1 MELWEKNLYALW
13 SAQFIAVAGLSM
25 VVPFFP
31 FYLKELGVAD
41 PERVKIWSGLLF
53 AAPFMVA
60 SFLQPIWGIL
70 GDRYGRKS
78 MVIRGMV
85 GMGLANILMGFAR
98 TAPQLL
104 LLRLVQGSVA
114 GFMAPSLALL
124 STCAPENK
132 TGQALGTLQSSI
144 VIGMTI
150 GPLLGGLMAHFMGY
164 RLIFFWTGSFCLA
177 ASAIVFFLA
186 EENFVRKGREGQ
198 SRLRE
203 NIRYVFRSPD
213 LRVILLFIIV
223 VQFSIQIVN
232 PFLSLYVE
240 LLRFPEAYLG
250 LMTGFVFGVTGVT
263 NALTAP
269 FWGRRGD
276 RMGYGKI
283 LTTCF
288 LGMTL
293 VYLPQAFVTD
303 AFQLLILRAGL
314 GVFVAGV
321 MPTVNTLVQ
330 RHTAEKNRG
339 GIYGIFQSGLLVGN
353 MAGPLIGGILS
364 AVFGLR
370 AIFLITTG
378 MIFLVLC
385 GHRRMTSQNDR
396 PSTGDRG
403 AEAGEK
409 A

>member
-1 MELWEKNLYALW
+1 MELWKRNLYALW
-13 SAQFIAVAGLSM
+13 NAQFIAVAGLSM

-31 FYLKELGVAD
+31 LYLKELGVAD

-53 AAPFMVA
+53 AAPFMV
-60 SFLQPIWGIL
+60 STFLQPIWGIL
-70 GDRYGRKS
+70 GDRYGRKP
-78 MVIRGMV
+78 MVIRGMI
-85 GMGLANILMGFAR
+85 GMGLANILMGFAG
-98 TAPQLL
+98 TASHLL
-104 LLRLVQGSVA
+104 LLRLFQGSVA
-114 GFMAPSLALL
+114 GFMAPSLTML
-124 STCAPENK
+124 SSCAPENR

-164 RLIFFWTGSFCLA
+164 RFIFFWTGFFCFVA
-177 ASAIVFFLA
+177 GAIVLFLA
-186 EENFVRKGREGQ
+186 EENFIRKGREGQ

-203 NIRYVFRSPD
+203 NIRYVFQSPE
-213 LRVILLFIIV
+213 LRIIFLFIII
-223 VQFSIQIVN
+223 VQFSIQIVT

-240 LLRFPEAYLG
+240 LLKFPEVYLG
-250 LMTGFVFGVTGVT
+250 LMTGFVFGATGVT

-276 RMGYGKI
+276 RMGYEKI
-283 LTTCF
+283 LTYCF

-303 AFQLLILRAGL
+303 AYQLLLLRAGL
-314 GVFVAGV
+314 GVFVAGI
-321 MPTVNTLVQ
+321 MPTVNTLVR
-330 RHTAEKNRG
+330 RHTEEKNRG

-364 AVFGLR
+364 AAFGLR
-370 AIFLITTG
+370 AIFFITTG

-385 GHRRMTSQNDR
+385 WHRRMNPQSDD
-396 PSTGDRG
+396 PATGDG
-403 AEAGEK
+403 
-409 A
+409 

>member
-1 MELWEKNLYALW
+1 MELWKRNLYALW
-13 SAQFIAVAGLSM
+13 NAQFIAVAGLSM

-31 FYLKELGVAD
+31 LYLMELGVTD
-41 PERVKIWSGLLF
+41 PERVKIWSGVLF
-53 AAPFMVA
+53 AAPFMV
-60 SFLQPIWGIL
+60 STFLQPIWGIL

-85 GMGLANILMGFAR
+85 GMGLANILMGFAG
-98 TAPQLL
+98 TASHLL
-104 LLRLVQGSVA
+104 LLRLFQGSVA

-124 STCAPENK
+124 SSCAPENR

-164 RLIFFWTGSFCLA
+164 RFIFFWTGSFCFA
-177 ASAIVFFLA
+177 AGAIVLLFA
-186 EENFVRKGREGQ
+186 EENFIRKGRKGQ

-203 NIRYVFRSPD
+203 NIRYVFRSPE
-213 LRVILLFIIV
+213 LRVIFLFIVI
-223 VQFSIQIVN
+223 VQFSIQIVT

-240 LLRFPEAYLG
+240 LLEFPEAYLG
-250 LMTGFVFGVTGVT
+250 LMTGFVFGATGVT

-276 RMGYGKI
+276 RMGYEKI
-283 LTTCF
+283 LTYCF
-288 LGMTL
+288 VGMTL
-293 VYLPQAFVTD
+293 IYLPQAFVTD
-303 AFQLLILRAGL
+303 AYQLLILRAGL
-314 GVFVAGV
+314 GVFVAGI
-321 MPTVNTLVQ
+321 MPTVNTLVR
-330 RHTAEKNRG
+330 RHTEEKNRG
-339 GIYGIFQSGLLVGN
+339 GIYGIFQSGLLAGN

-385 GHRRMTSQNDR
+385 WHRRMNPGKDGPAT
-396 PSTGDRG
+396 PVG
-403 AEAGEK
+403 
-409 A
+409 

>member
-1 MELWEKNLYALW
+1 MELWKRNLYALW
-13 SAQFIAVAGLSM
+13 NAQFIAVAGLSM

-31 FYLKELGVAD
+31 LYLKELGVAD

-53 AAPFMVA
+53 AAPFMV
-60 SFLQPIWGIL
+60 STFLQPIWGIL
-70 GDRYGRKS
+70 GDRYGRKP
-78 MVIRGMV
+78 MVIRGMI
-85 GMGLANILMGFAR
+85 GMGLANILMGFAG
-98 TAPQLL
+98 TASHLL
-104 LLRLVQGSVA
+104 LLRLFQGSVA
-114 GFMAPSLALL
+114 GFMAPSLTML
-124 STCAPENK
+124 SSCAPENR

-164 RLIFFWTGSFCLA
+164 RFIFFWTGFFCFVA
-177 ASAIVFFLA
+177 GAIVLFLA
-186 EENFVRKGREGQ
+186 EENFIRKGREGQ

-203 NIRYVFRSPD
+203 NIRYVFQSPE
-213 LRVILLFIIV
+213 LRIIFLFIII
-223 VQFSIQIVN
+223 VQFSIQIVT

-240 LLRFPEAYLG
+240 LLKFPEAYLG
-250 LMTGFVFGVTGVT
+250 LMTGFVFGATGVT

-276 RMGYGKI
+276 RMGYEKI
-283 LTTCF
+283 LTYCF

-303 AFQLLILRAGL
+303 AYQLLLLRAGL
-314 GVFVAGV
+314 GVFVAGI
-321 MPTVNTLVQ
+321 MPTVNTLVR
-330 RHTAEKNRG
+330 RHTEEKNRG

-364 AVFGLR
+364 AAFGLR
-370 AIFLITTG
+370 AIFFITTG

-385 GHRRMTSQNDR
+385 WHRRMNPQSDD
-396 PSTGDRG
+396 PATGDG
-403 AEAGEK
+403 
-409 A
+409 

>member
-1 MELWEKNLYALW
+1 MELWKRNLYALW
-13 SAQFIAVAGLSM
+13 NAQFIAVAGLSM

-31 FYLKELGVAD
+31 LYLKELGVVD

-53 AAPFMVA
+53 AAPFMV
-60 SFLQPIWGIL
+60 STFLQPIWGIL
-70 GDRYGRKS
+70 GDRYGRKP

-85 GMGLANILMGFAR
+85 GMGLANILMGFAG
-98 TAPQLL
+98 TASHLL
-104 LLRLVQGSVA
+104 LLRLFQGSVA
-114 GFMAPSLALL
+114 GFMAPSLTML
-124 STCAPENK
+124 SSCAPENR

-164 RLIFFWTGSFCLA
+164 RFIFFWTGFFCFVA
-177 ASAIVFFLA
+177 GAIVLFLA
-186 EENFVRKGREGQ
+186 EENFIRKGREGQ

-203 NIRYVFRSPD
+203 NIRYVFQSPE
-213 LRVILLFIIV
+213 LRIIFLFIII
-223 VQFSIQIVN
+223 VQFSIQIVT

-240 LLRFPEAYLG
+240 LLKFPEVYLG
-250 LMTGFVFGVTGVT
+250 LMTGFVFGATGVT

-276 RMGYGKI
+276 RMGYEKI
-283 LTTCF
+283 LTYCF

-303 AFQLLILRAGL
+303 AYQLLLLRAGL

-321 MPTVNTLVQ
+321 MPTVNTLVR
-330 RHTAEKNRG
+330 RHTEEKNRG

-364 AVFGLR
+364 AAFGLR
-370 AIFLITTG
+370 AIFFITTG

-385 GHRRMTSQNDR
+385 WHRRMNPRNDD
-396 PSTGDRG
+396 PATGDG
-403 AEAGEK
+403 
-409 A
+409 

>member
-1 MELWEKNLYALW
+1 MELWKRNLYALW
-13 SAQFIAVAGLSM
+13 NAQFIAVAGLSM

-31 FYLKELGVAD
+31 LYLKELGVAD

-53 AAPFMVA
+53 AAPFMV
-60 SFLQPIWGIL
+60 STFLQPIWGIL
-70 GDRYGRKS
+70 GDRYGRKP
-78 MVIRGMV
+78 MVIRGMI
-85 GMGLANILMGFAR
+85 GMGLANILMGFAG
-98 TAPQLL
+98 TASHLL
-104 LLRLVQGSVA
+104 LLRLFQGSVA
-114 GFMAPSLALL
+114 GFMAPSLTML
-124 STCAPENK
+124 SSCAPENR

-164 RLIFFWTGSFCLA
+164 RFIFFWTGFFCFVA
-177 ASAIVFFLA
+177 GAIVLFLA
-186 EENFVRKGREGQ
+186 EENFIRKGREGQ

-203 NIRYVFRSPD
+203 NIRYVFQSPE
-213 LRVILLFIIV
+213 LRIIFLFIII
-223 VQFSIQIVN
+223 VQFSIQIVT

-240 LLRFPEAYLG
+240 LLKFPEVYLG
-250 LMTGFVFGVTGVT
+250 LMTGFVFGATGVT

-276 RMGYGKI
+276 RMGYEKI
-283 LTTCF
+283 LTYCF

-303 AFQLLILRAGL
+303 AYQLLLLRAGL
-314 GVFVAGV
+314 GVFVAGI
-321 MPTVNTLVQ
+321 MPTVNTLVR
-330 RHTAEKNRG
+330 RHTEEKNRG

-364 AVFGLR
+364 AAFGLR
-370 AIFLITTG
+370 AIFFITTG

-385 GHRRMTSQNDR
+385 WHRRMNPQNDD
-396 PSTGDRG
+396 PATGDG
-403 AEAGEK
+403 
-409 A
+409 

>member
-1 MELWEKNLYALW
+1 MELWKRNLYALW
-13 SAQFIAVAGLSM
+13 NAQFIAVAGLSM

-31 FYLKELGVAD
+31 LYLKELGVAD

-53 AAPFMVA
+53 AAPFMV
-60 SFLQPIWGIL
+60 STFLQPIWGIL
-70 GDRYGRKS
+70 GDRYGRKP

-85 GMGLANILMGFAR
+85 GMGLANILMGFAG
-98 TAPQLL
+98 TASHLL
-104 LLRLVQGSVA
+104 LLRLFQGSVA
-114 GFMAPSLALL
+114 GFMAPSLTML
-124 STCAPENK
+124 SSCAPENR

-144 VIGMTI
+144 VMGMTI

-164 RLIFFWTGSFCLA
+164 RFIFFWTGFFCFA
-177 ASAIVFFLA
+177 AGAIVLFLA
-186 EENFVRKGREGQ
+186 EENFIRKGREGQ

-203 NIRYVFRSPD
+203 NIRYVFQSPE
-213 LRVILLFIIV
+213 LRIIFLFIII
-223 VQFSIQIVN
+223 VQFSIQIVT

-240 LLRFPEAYLG
+240 LLKFPEAYLG
-250 LMTGFVFGVTGVT
+250 LMTGFVFGATGVT

-276 RMGYGKI
+276 RMGYEKI
-283 LTTCF
+283 LTYCF

-303 AFQLLILRAGL
+303 AYQLLLLRAGL
-314 GVFVAGV
+314 GVFVAGI
-321 MPTVNTLVQ
+321 MPTVNTLVR
-330 RHTAEKNRG
+330 RHTEEKNRG

-364 AVFGLR
+364 AAFGLR
-370 AIFLITTG
+370 AIFFITTG

-385 GHRRMTSQNDR
+385 WHRRMNPRNDD
-396 PSTGDRG
+396 PAKGDG
-403 AEAGEK
+403 
-409 A
+409 